1 MPNQTRFNL
10 LTLVYDNSFHHF
22 KNNIWADTYCPTSV
36 YFQVMSQ
43 SSMTEAAT
51 RVFCKKGVLRNCP
64 KFTRKHLWQSLFFNK
79 VASLRPANLL
89 KKRLWRNYFPVNFVK
104 FLRKPFFIEHLW
116 WLHLS
121 MSINT
126 KLIGRKSCP
135 ISPRKTTVKCAA

>member
-1 MPNQTRFNL
+1 MIIHFIT
-10 LTLVYDNSFHHF
+10 F

-64 KFTRKHLWQSLFFNK
+64 KITRKHLWQSLFFNK
-79 VASLRPANLL
+79 VASLRPETLL